1 MLTLTVDN
9 KTFDGEKYALVG
21 SVAKVRSREVSRP
34 AKVGE
39 YPVFVEQFG
48 GFRMF
53 TYSRKIKEIEN
64 D

>member
-1 MLTLTVDN
+1 MKTITLDH
-9 KTFDGEKYALVG
+9 KEFDGGKYHLVG
-21 SVAKVRSREVSRP
+21 SVAKVRSREISRP

-48 GFRMF
+48 GFQMF